1 MLLTESKIIKNKNV
15 FKLIDKYSYQ
25 AKNLYNACNYIIKQA
40 SRISYKLSKE
50 EILEE
55 WEQDFIDNLNNAIN
69 RYNQSGKKEK
79 HLKPITKDNSYIS
92 DSYFLSWYLKDSKE
106 YKSLYSV
113 CSQQIIQ
120 LLCRNWKSYY
130 KALKDY
136 SKNPSKYLG
145 RPKPPKYLDKEKGRA
160 WLILTNQNIKVQ
172 DGKVYLPKVF
182 EDLVIKTN
190 KENIQ
195 QIRLKT
201 ENGKTKVQII
211 YKVAD
216 VELKEN
222 KGTYMSIDLGVNNL
236 ATLTFNT
243 KATPLI
249 INGKPLKSINQYYNK
264 KLAIL
269 RSKDVSITY
278 KTKAMS
284 RLIERRNNKV
294 KDYMHKASRKI
305 VELAE
310 NNGITTIIVGKNDGW
325 KQESNM
331 GKKTNQNFVGIPF
344 EMLIQQIEY
353 KANLKGIKVIQ
364 QEESYTSGT
373 SYVDGELPNKDN
385 YDKSRRKHRGLFVS
399 NNGIQINAD
408 VNGSYQIMRKV
419 ISLEYKGYE
428 RVERI
433 KVA

>member
-1 MLLTESKIIKNKNV
+1 MLLTESKIIKNKKI
-15 FKLIDKYSYQ
+15 FKLIDKYGYQ

-55 WEQDFIDNLNNAIN
+55 WEQEFIDNLNNAIN

-79 HLKPITKDNSYIS
+79 HLKPITKDNSYIA
-92 DSYFLSWYLKDSKE
+92 DSYFLSWYLKASTE

-130 KALKDY
+130 KAIKDY
-136 SKNPSKYLG
+136 GNNTSKYLG
-145 RPKPPKYLDKEKGRA
+145 RPKPPRYLDKEKGRYY
-160 WLILTNQNIKVQ
+160 LVLTNQNIKVQ
-172 DGKVYLPKVF
+172 NGKIYLPKVF
-182 EDLVIKTN
+182 GNIVIKTN

-269 RSKDVSITY
+269 RSKDESITY

-284 RLIERRNNKV
+284 RLTERRNNKV

-310 NNGITTIIVGKNDGW
+310 TNGITTIIVGKNDDW
-325 KQESNM
+325 KQEIEL

-385 YDKSRRKHRGLFVS
+385 YDKSRRKHRGLFITKS
-399 NNGIQINAD
+399 GIEINAD